1 MPLEEGRMHRF
12 VADLLAEDGALVEPL
27 EPGGL
32 EVLAPP
38 KLQQALGVAEFCRF
52 GFGPTFPE
60 GAQRVGIESDWLAR
74 FERVIGERGRW
85 SRRVLDPGT
94 RKVPDAERLLEKELG
109 LENATYRLLDAAPAW
124 TRYLVL
130 EFRFTALSDEKRAGT
145 QRLAINLA
153 TGAMPDVLP
162 DRMARFLAGDG
173 GLVSDAGLVR
183 VWGPVR
189 DRGLVRDGGSADGAA
204 DNGDS
209 ALPEDAALPRDWDR
223 ARVIDRVRSALPAR
237 VEAALAPFVAGL
249 RRRLDRDLDRL
260 HAYHNDLHREASR
273 RAAQLAAGDAGR
285 QREDLRI
292 AAIAQD
298 YRAKLDD
305 LAHKYALRVT
315 VDWVQTLDLVMPVH
329 RLTVQIRRRKA
340 ERVMALDWNPLARRL
355 EMPPCEASWSTERP
369 RLVCDEAL
377 HLVAPAGLAPCAGC
391 GRTYC
396 HACHRQ
402 RCPKCGHAGAVSA
415 FLEVATRSD
424 NDAPAPSAPVV
435 RRRRSTPATAAVTT
449 P

>member
-38 KLQQALGVAEFCRF
+38 KLQQALGVPEFCRF
-52 GFGPTFPE
+52 GFGPTLPE

-74 FERVIGERGRW
+74 FERVVGERGRW
-85 SRRVLDPGT
+85 SRRVVDPGT

-109 LENATYRLLDAAPAW
+109 LENATFRLLDAAPAW

-130 EFRFTALSDEKRAGT
+130 DFRFTALSDEKRAGT
-145 QRLAINLA
+145 HRLAINLA
-153 TGAMPDVLP
+153 TGAMPEAML
-162 DRMARFLAGDG
+162 DRIAGRPG
-173 GLVSDAGLVR
+173 
-183 VWGPVR
+183 
-189 DRGLVRDGGSADGAA
+189 DRGGAA
-204 DNGDS
+204 DSGEPADAGDC
-209 ALPEDAALPRDWDR
+209 ALPEDAALPADWDR
-223 ARVIDRVRSALPAR
+223 ARVIDRVRSALPCR

-273 RAAQLAAGDAGR
+273 RAAQLAAGDAAR
-285 QREDLRI
+285 QREALRV
-292 AAIAQD
+292 AAIAQE

-355 EMPPCEASWSTERP
+355 EAPPCEASWSTERP

-391 GRTYC
+391 GRVYC
-396 HACHRQ
+396 RACHKQ
-402 RCPKCGHAGAVSA
+402 RCPRCGHAGTVAA
-415 FLEVATRSD
+415 FLALATRSG
-424 NDAPAPSAPVV
+424 NGAPGQPADLPKTK
-435 RRRRSTPATAAVTT
+435 RRAAG
-449 P
+449 

>member
-1 MPLEEGRMHRF
+1 MHRF

-27 EPGGL
+27 EPDGL
-32 EVLAPP
+32 EILAPP
-38 KLQQALGVAEFCRF
+38 KLQQALGVPEFCRF
-52 GFGPTFPE
+52 GFGATLPE

-74 FERVIGERGRW
+74 FERVVGERGRW

-94 RKVPDAERLLEKELG
+94 RKVPDGERLLEKELG

-145 QRLAINLA
+145 LRLAINLA
-153 TGAMPDVLP
+153 TGAMPDMLA
-162 DRMARFLAGDG
+162 DRMGRFLAGDG
-173 GLVSDAGLVR
+173 VSASDAGLA
-183 VWGPVR
+183 G
-189 DRGLVRDGGSADGAA
+189 DGGPAGDAA
-204 DNGDS
+204 DNGGKT
-209 ALPEDAALPRDWDR
+209 ALPEAAALPPDWDR
-223 ARVIDRVRSALPAR
+223 TRVIDRVRSALPAR
-237 VEAALAPFVAGL
+237 VDAALEPFVAGL

-285 QREDLRI
+285 EREALRI
-292 AAIAQD
+292 TAIARD

-340 ERVMALDWNPLARRL
+340 ERVMPLDWNPLIRRL

-391 GRTYC
+391 GRPYC
-396 HACHRQ
+396 RACHRP
-402 RCPKCGHAGAVSA
+402 RCPKCGHAEVVSA
-415 FLEVATRSD
+415 FLEVETRPGG
-424 NDAPAPSAPVV
+424 DAAVPAAPVE
-435 RRRRSTPATAAVTT
+435 RRRRSVPVGAAVTT
-449 P
+449 A